1 MKISYLFSV
10 FGFRTLVHQFSVIRL
25 LINRQLKDYLLT
37 TDNRRPITEFGF
49 TVIEIIVV
57 FAVIAVLSTIGVASF
72 VNYNRIQ
79 TLQTGAAD
87 FTSTLNLA
95 RSRALSQA
103 KPPECASQVLNG
115 YRVSISIS
123 GNSYILEAICSG
135 FSYRIQSRNLPQNV
149 IFQSSQPTSFFFP
162 VIVGGVSG
170 AGTVV
175 LSSFGQTKSITVDSI
190 GGIK

>member
-1 MKISYLFSV
+1 MTK
-10 FGFRTLVHQFSVIRL
+10 
-25 LINRQLKDYLLT
+25 T
-37 TDNRRPITEFGF
+37 TGF
-49 TVIEIIVV
+49 TRTNFKRNLRGFTIIEIIVV

-79 TLQTGAAD
+79 TLQTAAAD

-95 RSRALSQA
+95 KSRSLSQV
-103 KPPECASQVLNG
+103 KPAECASQVLDG
-115 YRVSISIS
+115 YRVNISLS
-123 GNSYILEAICSG
+123 SNSYTLETICSG

-149 IFQSSQPTSFFFP
+149 TFQSSQPTSFFFP
-162 VIVGGVSG
+162 VIAGGVSG

-175 LSSFGQTKSITVDSI
+175 LSSFGQTKSITVDEI